1 MAAFLTMGLVVAII
15 AAIAGSPALI
25 NAILFPLGLSMAA
38 MFFTSIYFTFVDTF
52 DLTPGEPH
60 DAAHP

>member
-1 MAAFLTMGLVVAII
+1 VVAII
-15 AAIAGSPALI
+15 ASIAGSPALI

-38 MFFTSIYFTFVDTF
+38 MFFTSIYFTFIDTF
-52 DLTPGEPH
+52 DLTPGEPD